1 MLFADH
7 TKERRMSD
15 EEYARFGPGPR
26 QRGDDHL
33 ATSRGRCASDEAA
46 VELLPGRRAR
56 LLKGMKGEPSPY
68 SSRLSGGQALIVAKR
83 PPEGVDLDSFFGPV
97 RVEWDHE
104 APMTPLGQAPFF
116 VHFLKTAGLFDALVI
131 DFPLRYMR
139 PNAPSKRDF
148 LGTAML
154 STLAGCNRYVHIA
167 ALRRRAAGAVGDEED
182 RQRGR
187 DPARLSR
194 RSTRRKGRSG
204 CVSACNLVWSR
215 CWPNRG
221 S

>member
-1 MLFADH
+1 
-7 TKERRMSD
+7 
-15 EEYARFGPGPR
+15 
-26 QRGDDHL
+26 
-33 ATSRGRCASDEAA
+33 
-46 VELLPGRRAR
+46 
-56 LLKGMKGEPSPY
+56 MKGEPSPY

-83 PPEGVDLDSFFGPV
+83 PPEGVDLDSFFGPF

-154 STLAGCNRYVHIA
+154 STLAGRKRYVHIA
-167 ALRRRAAGAVGDEED
+167 ALRCDAVPPELLGMRKIVREDAIQRAFQGGRRDARGGLAASAPAILCGAAAGRTVDPRERVRNGARLKTGYGRRALP
-182 RQRGR
+182 Q
-187 DPARLSR
+187 
-194 RSTRRKGRSG
+194 
-204 CVSACNLVWSR
+204 
-215 CWPNRG
+215 
-221 S
+221 